1 VKLTPMAE
9 TTSPTAPAPVL
20 LFDGEC
26 GLCRRVVGLLLR
38 LDRRGRLRFAPLQGP
53 AAQAFL
59 AAHGLPTQDFSSLLF
74 VPDWARRERPD
85 FRPRTD
91 GVIAAL
97 RTCGGVGHVLAG
109 LLAAFPAGVRD
120 AGYRWISR
128 WRHRIFGP
136 GPPGPIRPEWR
147 DRFLG

>member
-1 VKLTPMAE
+1 MDE
-9 TTSPTAPAPVL
+9 TTSPPAPVPVL

-59 AAHGLPTQDFSSLLF
+59 GALGLPTQDFSSLLF
-74 VPDWARRERPD
+74 VPDWARPERPD
-85 FRPRTD
+85 FRQRTD

-97 RTCGGVGHVLAG
+97 RTCGGGGRMLAAI
-109 LLAAFPAGVRD
+109 LAAFPVGMRD
-120 AGYRWISR
+120 GGYRWVSR
-128 WRHRIFGP
+128 WRYRIFGP
-136 GPPGPIRPEWR
+136 ARPGPIRPEWR